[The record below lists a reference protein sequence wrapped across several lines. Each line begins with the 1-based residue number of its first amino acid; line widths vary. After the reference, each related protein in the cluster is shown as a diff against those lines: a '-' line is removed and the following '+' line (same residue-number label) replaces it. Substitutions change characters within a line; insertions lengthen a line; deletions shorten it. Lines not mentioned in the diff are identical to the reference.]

1 MYIAR
6 YKKGFL
12 PVSEFNSKL
21 HFGNVYC
28 PDCGKVKVK
37 LARKGGQRS
46 YFEFAADENEHDD
59 LCPRKNLPILDSR
72 IKELVLSDAEQDMS
86 RINYLVNTN
95 LERCINLLTKIENK
109 GNLSEEDTLELMPR
123 KQQLLKEKRI
133 KEFSKTNLLTIN
145 SVDLSADE
153 IEKLKGKHV
162 VMYGTAGISATT
174 VGDSVK
180 LLFKVNQDS
189 RFSVFVAPNQVQ
201 YLNFEK
207 SVFAKVA
214 VFGKLKISCKFI
226 SLEIR
231 STRDLIIKE

>member
-12 PVSEFNSKL
+12 PASEFNSKL

-37 LARKGGQRS
+37 LVRKGGQKS
-46 YFEFAADENEHDD
+46 YFEFAADDNEHDD
-59 LCPRKNLPILDSR
+59 LCPRKNLPILDGK

-86 RINYLVNTN
+86 RINYLVNKN

-162 VMYGTAGISATT
+162 VIYGTAGISATT

-207 SVFAKVA
+207 SVFAKFS
-214 VFGKLKISCKFI
+214 VFGKLKISGKFI

>member
-12 PVSEFNSKL
+12 PASKFNSKL

-37 LARKGGQRS
+37 LVRKSGQKS
-46 YFEFAADENEHDD
+46 YFEFVVDENEHDE
-59 LCPRKNLPILDSR
+59 LCPRKNLAILDSK
-72 IKELVLSDAEQDMS
+72 IKELVLSDSEQDMS
-86 RINYLVNTN
+86 RINYLVNKN
-95 LERCINLLTKIENK
+95 LERCINLLTKLENK
-109 GNLSEEDTLELMPR
+109 GKLSEEDTLELMPR

-133 KEFSKTNLLTIN
+133 KEFSKTDLMTIHAI
-145 SVDLSADE
+145 DLADAD
-153 IEKLKGKHV
+153 ISKLKGKHV
-162 VMYGTAGISATT
+162 VVYGRAGISSTI

-180 LLFKVNQDS
+180 LLFKINQDS

-207 SVFAKVA
+207 SVFAKFA
-214 VFGKLKISCKFI
+214 VFGKLKMAGKFI

-231 STRDLIIKE
+231 STRDLIIQ